1 MKKFLIV
8 FLAIVSVV
16 AVAVTAIVFIP
27 KAVNESSI
35 NKLSSGG
42 VQDGATTFSLN
53 DAFEGSAKVENG
65 KMEFCFT
72 QIDGKT
78 EFVQEIN
85 HLYLI
90 GEYSVGLD
98 KNITLKVEEC
108 YNMLELVGTEKDI
121 ENYKKIKTKRYQ
133 DYLDKGNYT
142 QQQYDREM
150 ALINGEKAYPMNEEG
165 NITSAK
171 LRMDTETGKV
181 YLMSYKSSYA
191 TVEYSYHEN
200 GAIKSETAK
209 LVGLIPGGKIEYDTK
224 GNQLKD
230 GSEREFYDDGV
241 IKRESL
247 YIEESNSIQTY
258 EYDTEGRLLKFS
270 QKISGTSFETYAD
283 TYEYNADG
291 ICVAIKYGSGFGEA
305 QQERQIIAYGHEMEI
320 SIDSWSDGTEMK
332 SVKEIFGGETIKE
345 TREHS
350 GDIKDVDYYE
360 NNVAVKSCRYVNG
373 QLTTE
378 DYLNEN
384 GDTVEGYYYENGK
397 FVNKALY
404 YYTGRDVT
412 KIEEYNS
419 KGELTSI
426 SYYENR
432 NEIKETQYENGQ
444 ITEEYYFNENGDLIE
459 THYYENGKL
468 AWKSN

>member
-8 FLAIVSVV
+8 FLAIIAVV
-16 AVAVTAIVFIP
+16 AVAIAAIVFIP
-27 KAVNESSI
+27 TAANEKSI
-35 NKLSSGG
+35 NQLSSGG
-42 VQDGATTFSLN
+42 IIEGATTFALN

-78 EFVQEIN
+78 DYVKEKS

-90 GEYSVGLD
+90 GEYSVGPD

-108 YNMLELVGTEKDI
+108 YIMLELVGTEKDI

-150 ALINGEKAYPMNEEG
+150 ALINGEKVYSASEEG
-165 NITSAK
+165 TITSAK
-171 LRMDTETGKV
+171 LRMDTEIGKV
-181 YLMSYKSSYA
+181 YLMSYKSPYG

-200 GAIKSETAK
+200 GAIKSETANV
-209 LVGLIPGGKIEYDTK
+209 VGLFSTDKIEYDTK
-224 GNQLKD
+224 GNRLKD

-291 ICVAIKYGSGFGEA
+291 ICVAIKHGSGFSEA
-305 QQERQIIAYGHEMEI
+305 QQERQIIAYGHEIETCI
-320 SIDSWSDGTEMK
+320 STYSNGDKEKEVTEF
-332 SVKEIFGGETIKE
+332 FGEETIKK
-345 TREHS
+345 TREYDD
-350 GDIKDVDYYE
+350 GTRDVSYYE
-360 NNVAVKSCRYVNG
+360 NNVVVKECRYING
-373 QLTTE
+373 QLFSE
-378 DYLNEN
+378 RYLGKN
-384 GDTVEGYYYENGK
+384 GDLSEFYEYKNGSLVQKQLYFYENGE
-397 FVNKALY
+397 N
-404 YYTGRDVT
+404 T
-412 KIEEYNS
+412 KIEVYN
-419 KGELTSI
+419 GNGVLTEI
-426 SYYENR
+426 SYYR
-432 NEIKETQYENGQ
+432 NGNCTKTCQYENGQ